1 MGIRHAGREQKGAV
15 ALEAIPVPTLPLP
28 HGAEGQDGPW
38 SSEMEIFLQPQSLY
52 SSAILSMD
60 SQEGS
65 VYGTDLGLDS
75 VGTLAW
81 PLLPTHREAGPRE
94 SSVCLRSH
102 SWFMTGSK

>member
-1 MGIRHAGREQKGAV
+1 MGTRHASREQKGAV

-28 HGAEGQDGPW
+28 RRAEGQDGPW

-65 VYGTDLGLDS
+65 VYGKDLGLDS
-75 VGTLAW
+75 LGTLAW